1 MSCHPEITPSS
12 NFHHFRDTART
23 LVENKSVLVT
33 GATGTVGAALS
44 KRLLEFGV
52 DRLRA
57 LDNDEASLFFFEQ
70 QHVDGPVECILD
82 DVRDRDGVGQD
93 CKGVDIVFHA
103 AALKHVPLCERN
115 PLEAIKTN
123 ILGVQNIVQG
133 ATQNSCERVLY
144 MSSDKAVN
152 PTSVMGTSKLMG
164 EQLISAANLQNHE
177 TICATTRF
185 GNVLE
190 SRGSVVPLFRKQI
203 SGGGPVTL
211 TDVSMTRFVMTQA
224 ESVDLVLKAVALAR
238 GGETFITK
246 MTVIRIE
253 DLAHVMIEELAPKFG
268 YGPREIEVRYIGLRS
283 GEKMYEE
290 LMNSEETRRSFELE
304 DLYAVLPAF
313 RDLYDRF
320 DYNFPETVSTEVEQ
334 PYQSQSE
341 AAISRE
347 SLRTYLREA
356 EIFSFEIA

>member
-1 MSCHPEITPSS
+1 MKSE
-12 NFHHFRDTART
+12 T

-44 KRLLEFGV
+44 QRLIKLGV
-52 DRLRA
+52 GQLRV

-70 QHVDGPVECILD
+70 QHAENPVECILG
-82 DVRDRDGVGQD
+82 DVRDCDGIARA
-93 CKGVDIVFHA
+93 CKGMDMVFHA

-123 ILGVQNIVQG
+123 ILGVQNVVEG
-133 ATQNSCERVLY
+133 AIQNACERVLY

-164 EQLISAANLQNHE
+164 EQLISAANLQTRE
-177 TICATTRF
+177 TICTTTRF
-185 GNVLE
+185 GNVLD

-203 SGGGPVTL
+203 SAGGPVTL
-211 TDVSMTRFVMTQA
+211 TDASMTRFVMTQREA
-224 ESVDLVLKAVALAR
+224 VDLVLDAMALAR

-268 YGPREIEVRYIGLRS
+268 YDPDKIDIQFVGPRS

-290 LMNSEETRRSFELE
+290 LMNSEETRRSLELE
-304 DLYAVLPAF
+304 DLYAVLPAI

-320 DYNFPETVSTEVEQ
+320 DYDFPDTVSTEVKL
-334 PYQSQSE
+334 PYQSRSE
-341 AAISRE
+341 SAISKE
-347 SLRTYLREA
+347 SLKSYLEEA
-356 EIFSFEIA
+356 GIFSSELT